1 METLLQD
8 IRFGARMLL
17 RHPAATAISVIALG
31 LGIGLT
37 AMMFSIVHG
46 AVIRGLP
53 FDRPEQLV
61 TLNRTNL
68 AEGED
73 QMWFTVH
80 DYEDYRAQQQS
91 FVDLAGYYTGTVNVS
106 GIDRPE
112 RFDGAFIAPQAFSL
126 IGASPLMGRL
136 FVDSDAGPGAE
147 GVMLLGHDVWQTR
160 FGGDPDIVGR
170 VVRAN
175 GRQTTIV
182 GVMPA
187 GFAFPVAEE
196 VWVPLQLDAAAL
208 ERGQG
213 QWVGVFGRM
222 RDGVTLDGAAVELS
236 AIAARLEAEHP
247 ELNQGIGAR
256 VQPYVKGFIGD
267 EPTRMLYTM
276 LGAVFMVLLI
286 ACANVANLLI
296 ARAAARARE
305 VGIRTAMGASS
316 VRIVRQFLTESLL
329 LAMGGAVLGLAIAW
343 VGTRIF
349 SNAIAPTD
357 PPFWI
362 VIGLHGDV
370 LLFVL
375 AITAVAALIAG
386 AIPAWQAARSN
397 AADVLKDES
406 RGASSFRLGRI
417 SRALVVTEI
426 ALSAGLLVGAGLM
439 IKSVTQV
446 RSVDFAFEADE
457 TFTARI
463 GLPEVQ
469 YGEAEL
475 QRTFFEELLPRLREV
490 PGIEAVGLI
499 QSLPALGAGMSRY
512 AVDGA
517 SYTEDR
523 DHPQART
530 IQLTGGTLEAL
541 GVGILQ
547 GRAIDDSDRDG
558 ALPVA
563 MINESLARDQFGSG
577 DAIGRRVRIGTSEST
592 AEWRTIVGVVPDMYA
607 GGLDTDYT
615 QNAIYTPLQQGGAR
629 FMSVIAKPR
638 SGDPMALSQPVRE
651 AVLAVDPDL
660 PIYFVQT
667 LRKAI
672 NDNYWFFMIFGSLF
686 MVFGAAALFLA
697 SIGLYGVMAHSVSQ
711 RTREMGVRMA
721 LGAEGR
727 DVLRL
732 VMRQGLIQ
740 LAIGLTLGLA
750 LALGV
755 SSLLQMIL
763 FEVNPRDPAVFLA
776 IGLVLTATAALAC
789 FVPATRATRVDP
801 LQAIRYD

>member
-8 IRFGARMLL
+8 VRFGARMLV
-17 RHPAATAISVIALG
+17 RNPASTAISVMALA

-37 AMMFSIVHG
+37 TMMFSIVHG
-46 AVIRGLP
+46 AILRGLP
-53 FDRPEQLV
+53 FDRAEQLV

-68 AEGED
+68 AEGAD

-91 FVDLAGYYTGTVNVS
+91 FVDLAGYFMGTVNVS

-112 RFDGAFIAPQAFSL
+112 RFDGAFIAPQVFSL
-126 IGASPLMGRL
+126 LGSQAALGRTL
-136 FVDSDAGPGAE
+136 LEEDALPGAE
-147 GVMLLGHDVWQTR
+147 GVILLSHDVWQTR
-160 FGGDPDIVGR
+160 FGGDPQVIGQ

-175 GRQTTIV
+175 GRQSTVV
-182 GVMPA
+182 GVMPP
-187 GFAFPVAEE
+187 GFAFPVSEQ
-196 VWVPLQLDAAAL
+196 VWVPLPLRAASV

-213 QWVGVFGRM
+213 QWVGVFGRLK
-222 RDGVTLDGAAVELS
+222 DGVTLDVAAVEVS
-236 AIAARLEAEHP
+236 AIARRLEAEYP
-247 ELNQGIGAR
+247 ELNEGIGAR
-256 VQPYVKGFIGD
+256 VQPYAKAFIGD
-267 EPTRMLYTM
+267 EPSRMLYTM

-296 ARAAARARE
+296 SRAAARSRE
-305 VGIRTAMGASS
+305 VGIRTAMGAST
-316 VRIVRQFLTESLL
+316 VRIVRQFLTESFILS
-329 LAMGGAVLGLAIAW
+329 LAGAAFGLVIAW
-343 VGTRIF
+343 IGIRIF

-362 VIGLHGDV
+362 IISLHRDV
-370 LLFVL
+370 MLFVL
-375 AITAVAALIAG
+375 GITAIASVFAG

-406 RGASSFRLGRI
+406 RGSSSFRLGRI
-417 SRALVVTEI
+417 SRALVITEI
-426 ALSAGLLVGAGLM
+426 ALSAGLLVGAGLI

-446 RSVDFAFEADE
+446 RNVDFAFDTQEI
-457 TFTARI
+457 FTARI

-469 YGEAEL
+469 YGDAEL
-475 QRTFFEELLPRLREV
+475 QRAFFDDLLPRLREL
-490 PGIEAVGLI
+490 PGIESVGLI
-499 QSLPALGAGMSRY
+499 QALPALGAPMSRF
-512 AVDGA
+512 AIDGA
-517 SYTEDR
+517 TYREDR

-530 IQLTGGTLEAL
+530 ILIAPGTLHAL
-541 GVGILQ
+541 GTGVLQ
-547 GRAIDDSDRDG
+547 GRALDESDRDG

-563 MINESLARDQFGSG
+563 MINQSLARQYFDGS
-577 DAIGRRVRIGTSEST
+577 DPIGRRVRIGASAST
-592 AEWRTIVGVVPDMYA
+592 QEWRTIVGVVPDMYA
-607 GGLDTDYT
+607 GGLDGDNI
-615 QNAIYTPLQQGGAR
+615 QHAIYTPLAQGGAR
-629 FMSVIAKPR
+629 FMSVIARPR
-638 SGDPMALSQPVRE
+638 AGDPLALTQTVRE

-686 MVFGAAALFLA
+686 MVFGGAALFLA
-697 SIGLYGVMAHSVSQ
+697 AVGLYGVMANSVSQ

-721 LGAEGR
+721 LGAESG

-755 SSLLQMIL
+755 SNLLQMIL
-763 FEVNPRDPAVFLA
+763 FEVNPRDPIVFVV
-776 IGLVLTATAALAC
+776 IGLVLTATAAAAC
-789 FVPATRATRVDP
+789 FIPATRATRVDP
-801 LQAIRYD
+801 LHAIRYD